1 MKIKKV
7 KVKKREPKILNIN
20 GKNIPLDGA
29 LKFAGIVSTGGQ
41 AKMIIQAGEVKVNGK
56 VCDKR
61 TKKLI
66 DGDKFEFE
74 NILYEVHAHEGK
86 LI

>member
-7 KVKKREPKILNIN
+7 TAKKREPKILKIS

-41 AKMIIQAGEVKVNGK
+41 AKIIIQAGEVKVNGE

-66 DGDKFEFE
+66 NGDNFEFE
-74 NILYEVHAHEGK
+74 NILYEVYAHEGE